1 MVALLIDKMKAF
13 VEEEKRRSENVVQD
27 VKVPY
32 NFTFEGMFVRKKKF
46 SILFWIM
53 LIPIIC
59 GLIIQDKDVFIG
71 GAIIALFAG
80 AAEKNLNTMILVL
93 AKTSLQAHNAKL
105 AGREVEAT
113 QDFVD
118 KLLSFYVYDTLFTA
132 GITVI
137 GSGFCARVLYEYDYL
152 FMAGIFFVVF
162 IFEIISTGWLLKNPV
177 KYYLEKWTRKKV

>member
-1 MVALLIDKMKAF
+1 MCQMNDF
-13 VEEEKRRSENVVQD
+13 VEEEKMRSENVIQD

-32 NFTFEGMFVRKKKF
+32 NFTFEGMFARKKKF

-53 LIPIIC
+53 LIPTIC
-59 GLIIQDKDVFIG
+59 GVIIQDKDVFIG
-71 GAIIALFAG
+71 GAIIVLFAG
-80 AAEKNLNTMILVL
+80 AAEKNLNAMILAL

-137 GSGFCARVLYEYDYL
+137 GSGFCAYVLYECGYL
-152 FMAGIFFVVF
+152 FVAGIFFVIF
-162 IFEIISTGWLLKNPV
+162 ILGIISTGWLLKNPV
-177 KYYLEKWTRKKV
+177 KYYIEKWIRKKV